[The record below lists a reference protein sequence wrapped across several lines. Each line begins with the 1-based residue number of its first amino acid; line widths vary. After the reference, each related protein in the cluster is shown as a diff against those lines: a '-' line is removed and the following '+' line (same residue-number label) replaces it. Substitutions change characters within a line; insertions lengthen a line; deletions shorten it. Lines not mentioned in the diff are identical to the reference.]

1 MSRDASMSPPLINP
15 NPPSPHLAYPG
26 PDDDDDA
33 ATRNESPPVTTPADH
48 PELSTA
54 PKAPLSP
61 LVAADPV
68 HTVAIADTP
77 MNGAD
82 AIADRTLADTTH
94 ADTTLADTTV
104 GADTAMVSSP
114 PPLDTAMDAPDAV
127 FTSAKRE
134 LPADESEHVAKRA
147 RSEAS
152 GSGAVSTVSSAY
164 ADAIA

>member
-1 MSRDASMSPPLINP
+1 MSPALINP

-68 HTVAIADTP
+68 HTVAIADMP
-77 MNGAD
+77 MDGAD
-82 AIADRTLADTTH
+82 VLADNGIADNGIADTTQ
-94 ADTTLADTTV
+94 ADTTLADTTI
-104 GADTAMVSSP
+104 GAPDTAMVSSP
-114 PPLDTAMDAPDAV
+114 PVDTAMEAPDAV

-134 LPADESEHVAKRA
+134 LPVDESEHVAKRA

-152 GSGAVSTVSSAY
+152 GSGAVSMVSSAY
-164 ADAIA
+164 AEAIA